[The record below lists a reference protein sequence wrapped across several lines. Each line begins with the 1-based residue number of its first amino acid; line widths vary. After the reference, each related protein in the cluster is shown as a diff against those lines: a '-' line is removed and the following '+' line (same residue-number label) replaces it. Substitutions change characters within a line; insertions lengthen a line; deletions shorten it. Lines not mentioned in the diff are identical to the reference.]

1 MAANAWAKAPCVALQ
16 LRASS
21 WSGDAAEIQAFE
33 ARAAAAASPF
43 GRVLDVRLS
52 YGDGSTRTV
61 KVYFSEDAAAVCCA
75 TRFACNGVTL
85 EGFAYENFEAPAH
98 VTFRDLP
105 KPKDPAELARDVGVE
120 CGEYGRVLDARFEE
134 EVVIVTFASSQGA
147 AAAAIALDGA
157 AFDGFRCAACMGS
170 QDGAP
175 SCVVRGPL
183 DDIGDDDLSQMEAV
197 GDVEE
202 ACNMLGEVRSVASRD
217 GAILVTYDENRDAA
231 TCAAAMHGRIFDGR
245 EVQASA
251 RLRGGYEAEA
261 ELCAAVV
268 QALSVKAPTVE
279 KIIQKKASPEETLKK
294 AIQALRKGVL
304 ASPSDAQLR
313 CNLAGALTR
322 IGGVGELEEACRHAS
337 YACRLKPDDA
347 WGHYR
352 LGVAQFKKGDVA
364 KASAALRLASSLAPE
379 RADFADIATKA
390 DEAAV
395 ALLDPMDAF
404 AAKAEAEAKKALV
417 DSEAK
422 AKREKETR
430 NFGTGKRK
438 LEDSDDEGEL
448 INVNS
453 RAHCYICKQWGHSKK
468 DCPLARCQYCHEI
481 GHRKA
486 DCPLFTQA
494 LSNAADEEKKTRR
507 KQGYEK
513 KKLKRKEEWTKM
525 LRDKTGLDGFAAL
538 YRVLGL
544 PERKLSTAS
553 EIKKAYHKRS
563 LQYHP
568 DKHPSDP
575 DGAKE
580 RFLEI
585 KAAYE
590 LLLEGMETGGAGMG
604 GAVFSAGELTD
615 GAAAAALQEKVKAL
629 EKKVKASAAW
639 SG

>member
-1 MAANAWAKAPCVALQ
+1 
-16 LRASS
+16 
-21 WSGDAAEIQAFE
+21 
-33 ARAAAAASPF
+33 
-43 GRVLDVRLS
+43 
-52 YGDGSTRTV
+52 
-61 KVYFSEDAAAVCCA
+61 
-75 TRFACNGVTL
+75 
-85 EGFAYENFEAPAH
+85 
-98 VTFRDLP
+98 
-105 KPKDPAELARDVGVE
+105 
-120 CGEYGRVLDARFEE
+120 
-134 EVVIVTFASSQGA
+134 
-147 AAAAIALDGA
+147 
-157 AFDGFRCAACMGS
+157 
-170 QDGAP
+170 
-175 SCVVRGPL
+175 
-183 DDIGDDDLSQMEAV
+183 
-197 GDVEE
+197 
-202 ACNMLGEVRSVASRD
+202 
-217 GAILVTYDENRDAA
+217 
-231 TCAAAMHGRIFDGR
+231 
-245 EVQASA
+245 
-251 RLRGGYEAEA
+251 
-261 ELCAAVV
+261 
-268 QALSVKAPTVE
+268 
-279 KIIQKKASPEETLKK
+279 
-294 AIQALRKGVL
+294 
-304 ASPSDAQLR
+304 
-313 CNLAGALTR
+313 
-322 IGGVGELEEACRHAS
+322 
-337 YACRLKPDDA
+337 
-347 WGHYR
+347 
-352 LGVAQFKKGDVA
+352 VA

-379 RADFADIATKA
+379 RSDFAEIANKA

-438 LEDSDDEGEL
+438 LEDRDDEGEL

-468 DCPLARCQYCHEI
+468 DCPLARCQYCHEV

-525 LRDKTGLDGFAAL
+525 LRDRTGLDGFAAL

-568 DKHPSDP
+568 DKHPGDP